1 MTSHPI
7 HEPNSK
13 ILVVDDTL
21 DNVNLLSKM
30 LTDSGY
36 KVRKALNG
44 QMALM
49 GVQASPPDLI
59 LLDINMPDING
70 YEVCQQ
76 LKSAEKTR
84 DIPVIFL
91 SALDDVLDKVKAF
104 KVGAVDYITK
114 PFQFEEVLARVENH
128 LKISRLQQELEEQNV
143 LLRLEREKSER
154 LLLNILPK
162 AIAAQLKE
170 NFSVIAEQFDEA
182 SILFADIVGFT
193 PLSAKLSAS
202 ELVLLLNQI
211 FCQFDQLAT
220 QHGLEKIKTIGDAYM
235 VVGGIPTPQPDHA
248 EAIAQMALDM
258 QQAIGQFQTQT
269 GEPFQIRCGIA
280 TGPVIAGV
288 IGTTKFI
295 YDLWGDAV
303 NIASRMESQG
313 LPGQIQV
320 TAQTYQRLKSNYLL
334 TERGTVS
341 IRGKGEMLTYW
352 LTGKGA

>member
-1 MTSHPI
+1 MTSQPI
-7 HEPNSK
+7 HEPNCK

-70 YEVCQQ
+70 YEVCEK
-76 LKSAEKTR
+76 LKAEEKTR
-84 DIPVIFL
+84 GIPVIFL

-128 LKISRLQQELEEQNV
+128 LKICRLQQELEEQNA

-170 NFSVIAEQFDEA
+170 SSTAIAEHFDEA

-193 PLSAKLSAS
+193 PLSAQLSAS
-202 ELVLLLNQI
+202 ELVSLLNQI
-211 FCQFDQLAT
+211 FSEFDKLAT
-220 QHGLEKIKTIGDAYM
+220 LHGLEKIKTIGDSYM
-235 VVGGIPTPQPDHA
+235 VVGGVPIPQRDHA
-248 EAIAQMALDM
+248 QAIAQMALDM
-258 QQAIGQFQTQT
+258 QQAIAQFQTQT

-280 TGPVIAGV
+280 TGPVVAGV

-320 TAQTYQRLKSNYLL
+320 TAETYHQLKSNYIL

-352 LTGKGA
+352 LTGKG